1 MKRGAKKTHR
11 KRRAPLR
18 LNPMQSIV
26 STNQLAPD
34 VEGVSANSDIQK
46 QLYAIAKAKKH
57 RKVRRSSMAA
67 VRSKVKTP
75 AVLNFMQELGEVDE
89 GGLGVYKSEVNEL
102 EDLSSDP
109 INMKRRGN
117 IVANSVI
124 DSWVKSFEIEKDSY
138 ESVALFAEV
147 RLKEALASTNDTV
160 TIGGEGFGESV
171 SWDVVD
177 GVRTKVYHDRKDNA
191 TSSAPSQL
199 RLAMCSDLLRKVSG
213 MFGRYES
220 IMKAL
225 TDEMMRCIYSDYDSV
240 ISGADYIN
248 ARTFYHCTPY
258 FELLKNCEISKEE
271 LKEEVRERTRRTKRE
286 AYI

>member
-1 MKRGAKKTHR
+1 MKRGAKKTAALYR

-46 QLYAIAKAKKH
+46 QLYAIAKAKKNM
-57 RKVRRSSMAA
+57 KVRRSSMAA

-147 RLKEALASTNDTV
+147 RLKKALASTNDTV

-177 GVRTKVYHDRKDNA
+177 GVRTKVYHDNRKDNA
-191 TSSAPSQL
+191 TYGSLCAPICSGKYLECSAVTSP
-199 RLAMCSDLLRKVSG
+199 
-213 MFGRYES
+213 
-220 IMKAL
+220 
-225 TDEMMRCIYSDYDSV
+225 
-240 ISGADYIN
+240 
-248 ARTFYHCTPY
+248 
-258 FELLKNCEISKEE
+258 
-271 LKEEVRERTRRTKRE
+271 
-286 AYI
+286 